1 MKSEH
6 LALPMAF
13 WRAIDHVLE
22 HYYVDERDDYRSS
35 RSREHVYHSLRV
47 MRRGLRRSQRL
58 RDPSAIFASG
68 HQVADDL
75 DLTSPSSDG
84 AAAK

>member
-22 HYYVDERDDYRSS
+22 HYYVDERDNYRSS

-47 MRRGLRRSQRL
+47 MRRGLRTSQRL
-58 RDPSAIFASG
+58 RDPAAIFAARR
-68 HQVADDL
+68 QIQEATL
-75 DLTSPSSDG
+75 PPE
-84 AAAK
+84 

>member
-47 MRRGLRRSQRL
+47 IRRELRRSQRL
-58 RDPSAIFASG
+58 RNPAAIFAARR
-68 HQVADDL
+68 QILEATL
-75 DLTSPSSDG
+75 PPE
-84 AAAK
+84 